1 MCLAVQYPSP
11 PSGLLG
17 RGVSPVITLK
27 SIFAALSRAA
37 RQKPLAVG
45 LLGLCLAAAPSLA
58 AGPVAAPAATALWQR
73 LERAAWVMQG
83 AKAPAHL
90 IYVITDADCPYCH
103 ELWLSLQPF
112 YASGLQVRYVMVGI
126 VSRDSPG
133 KAAAILEAP
142 SPSLALDQDEKNWAR
157 LADDLGGGIPA
168 LRKPKPATL
177 AALSSNEE
185 LMSDLGLQGTPGLIY
200 RSADHALY
208 VVQSASDPAKL
219 RSIVAVAA
227 PP

>member
-1 MCLAVQYPSP
+1 MPVQYSSS

-17 RGVSPVITLK
+17 YGVSPAMTPE
-27 SIFAALSRAA
+27 SICAAFSRAA
-37 RQKPLAVG
+37 RHKPLAAG
-45 LLGLCLAAAPSLA
+45 LLGLCLAAMPSLGA
-58 AGPVAAPAATALWQR
+58 TPVAAPTATALWQR

-83 AKAPAHL
+83 AKPGAHL

-103 ELWLSLQPF
+103 DLWLSLQPL

-142 SPSLALDQDEKNWAR
+142 NPSVALDQNEKNWAR
-157 LADDLGGGIPA
+157 LADDLGGGMPA
-168 LRKPKPATL
+168 LRKPKSTTL
-177 AALSSNEE
+177 AALSSNAK
-185 LMSDLGLQGTPGLIY
+185 LMSDLGIEGTPALIY
-200 RSADHALY
+200 RSADHAVH
-208 VVQSASDPAKL
+208 VVQSAADPAKL

>member
-1 MCLAVQYPSP
+1 MAVQYSGP
-11 PSGLLG
+11 PSGLLRYG
-17 RGVSPVITLK
+17 ISPVMTLK
-27 SIFAALSRAA
+27 SISAALSRAA
-37 RQKPLAVG
+37 WQKPLAAG
-45 LLGLCLAAAPSLA
+45 LLGLCLAATPSLA

-83 AKAPAHL
+83 AKPPAHL

-103 ELWLSLQPF
+103 ELWLSLQAF

-126 VSRDSPG
+126 ISRDSPG

-142 SPSLALDQDEKNWAR
+142 NPSLALDQNEKNWAR
-157 LADDLGGGIPA
+157 LPNDLGGGISA
-168 LRKPKPATL
+168 LRKPKSTTL

-185 LMSDLGLQGTPGLIY
+185 LMTDLGVEGTPALIY
-200 RSADHALY
+200 RSADHAVH

-219 RSIVAVAA
+219 RSIVTAAAA
-227 PP
+227 P

>member
-1 MCLAVQYPSP
+1 MCMVVQYSGP
-11 PSGLLG
+11 PSGLL
-17 RGVSPVITLK
+17 RYGVSPVMTLK
-27 SIFAALSRAA
+27 AVCAALSRAA
-37 RQKPLAVG
+37 RQKPLAAG
-45 LLGLCLAAAPSLA
+45 LLGLCLAATPSLA

-73 LERAAWVMQG
+73 LERAAWIMQG
-83 AKAPAHL
+83 AKPPAHL

-142 SPSLALDQDEKNWAR
+142 NPSLALDQNEKNWAR

-168 LRKPKPATL
+168 LRRPKSTTL
-177 AALSSNEE
+177 AALSSNEK
-185 LMSDLGLQGTPGLIY
+185 LMSDLGVEGTPALIY
-200 RSADHALY
+200 RSADHSMHVA
-208 VVQSASDPAKL
+208 QSVSDPTKL
-219 RSIVAVAA
+219 RSILAVAA